1 MAPPHRAKATRP
13 VWLRSAYGARP
24 LFLPDGSA
32 PGDRASGHDVV
43 GPSSHARARIECI
56 VVAALLSYRSLSR
69 SLVTLIDV
77 SLEGPRRMTA
87 PSIVKAIAPANCCEA
102 IEMLD
107 RLERSAGKVQ

>member
-1 MAPPHRAKATRP
+1 
-13 VWLRSAYGARP
+13 VIGLR
-24 LFLPDGSA
+24 DTTW
-32 PGDRASGHDVV
+32 SGH
-43 GPSSHARARIECI
+43 HRTQRARIECI

-107 RLERSAGKVQ
+107 RIERSAGKVQ